1 MRTLSIDRGH
11 DASSHPAVAA
21 VLLLAFALVAW
32 LGFAQDRPPPPAGA
46 DAPAETFS
54 AARAMGV
61 LERILGDQRPHPT
74 GSAANAAVRDAIVA
88 ELHAIGLEPQVQ
100 RRFACGGFTCATV
113 DNIVARVPGA
123 SPDDAVLLS
132 AHYDSVAAG
141 PGASDDG
148 AGVAAVI
155 ETARALLA
163 GPAPARD
170 VWLLLNDGEELGLIG
185 AEAFVR
191 EPAFGRIARV
201 VNLEARGTTGAS
213 LLIETHAG
221 NAALSKLLRRSLA
234 APAGSSLEYE
244 IYRTLPN
251 DTDFTV
257 YKRDGLAGANF
268 AWARGPAR
276 YHTPL
281 DDIAHLDP
289 GSLQH
294 HGDHALSLARAFAA
308 AAPPVDNDTDA
319 VFFSLPGNVMAG
331 WPVGWNPALLALALL
346 GWLAL
351 GWRLVKV
358 RAARAMA
365 LPVAGGL
372 VLGGVAVLFAAG
384 MLGHLLLRVLGATP
398 ATWTAQGGA
407 MTGWMLLLAVGLLV
421 PLGWLVRRL
430 CGPAALAWAALL
442 PSVLIAVAA
451 VLWMSG
457 GAHIGLLPVLVGVVA
472 GHAAP
477 RRAAWWAG
485 LAALPAAL
493 LWIPYATGAYDAVGH
508 EGLVAVPAV
517 AGLMLLPLLPAVLSL
532 PRGAPFATAAGWLGA
547 AVCALLALAQP
558 AFDADVPR
566 PANLV
571 LVAGPEGSRLFAQSN
586 AALPADFLRDTGF
599 GRAREPMNPWGT
611 TGLPGP
617 RGPSLALP
625 TVVIEQREVIGDR
638 QRLQVRLRSAR
649 GAATGGLMLPG
660 TVDLAS
666 VRIDGQPLAKSRWH
680 ARSEQPWRG
689 IAVVGLEGDGAVFTF
704 ELPLDAREFHA
715 YDRSHGLPAGLE
727 AARAARDAIGV
738 PIGGG
743 DAAIAWTTVE
753 LAPAPSTGDAAAQPA
768 SRRSISAR

>member
-1 MRTLSIDRGH
+1 MPTLSIERGR
-11 DASSHPAVAA
+11 DASSPRAIAA
-21 VLLLAFALVAW
+21 ILVLAFALATW
-32 LGFAQDRPPPPAGA
+32 LGFMQNRPPAPAGT
-46 DAPAETFS
+46 DAPASEFS
-54 AARAMGV
+54 AARAMAV

-88 ELHAIGLEPQVQ
+88 ELRAIGLEPEVQ

-123 SPDDAVLLS
+123 SPDDAALLS

-155 ETARALLA
+155 EAARALLA

-170 VWLLLNDGEELGLIG
+170 VWLLLNDGEELGLVG

-191 EPAFGRIARV
+191 EPAFAHIARV

-268 AWARGPAR
+268 AWARAPAR

-294 HGDHALSLARAFAA
+294 HGEHALSLARAFAA
-308 AAPPVDNDTDA
+308 AEPPVESADDA
-319 VFFSLPGNVMAG
+319 VFFSLPGGVMAG
-331 WPVGWNPALLALALL
+331 WPVAWNPLLLALAVL

-351 GWRLVKV
+351 GWRLVRV

-372 VLGGVAVLFAAG
+372 VLGGVAALLVAG
-384 MLGHLLLRVLGATP
+384 LLGHLLLRALGAMP

-407 MTGWMLLLAVGLLV
+407 MVGAMLLLAVGLLV

-430 CGPAALAWAALL
+430 CGEAALGWAALL
-442 PSVLIAVAA
+442 PSALIAVGA
-451 VLWMSG
+451 VLWMPG
-457 GAHIGLLPVLVGVVA
+457 GAHIGLLPLLVGVVA
-472 GHAAP
+472 GHVAP
-477 RRAAWWAG
+477 RRAVLWAG

-493 LWIPYATGAYDAVGH
+493 LWMPYAEGAYDAVGH
-508 EGLVAVPAV
+508 EGLVPVPAV
-517 AGLMLLPLLPAVLSL
+517 VGYMLLPLLPAVLSL
-532 PRGAPFATAAGWLGA
+532 PRGTTIATAAGWLGA
-547 AVCALLALAQP
+547 AACTLLALARP
-558 AFDADVPR
+558 AFDADTPR
-566 PANLV
+566 PANLL
-571 LVAGPEGSRLFAQSN
+571 LVAGPDGSQLFAQSR
-586 AALPADFLRDTGF
+586 AQLPEAFLRDAGF
-599 GRAREPMNPWGT
+599 GREREPMNPWGT
-611 TGLPGP
+611 RGLPGP
-617 RGPSLALP
+617 AGPALAAP
-625 TVVIEQREVIGDR
+625 IVVIEQREVVGER

-649 GAATGGLMLPG
+649 GATTGGLMLPG
-660 TVDLAS
+660 TVDLGS
-666 VRIDGQPLAKSRWH
+666 VRVDGQPLATSRWH
-680 ARSEQPWRG
+680 AGSEPWRG
-689 IAVVGLEGDGAVFTF
+689 ISVVGLEADGAVFVF
-704 ELPLDAREFHA
+704 ELPLDAGPLHA
-715 YDRSHGLPAGLE
+715 FDRSHGLPAALD
-727 AARAARDAIGV
+727 AATAARDAIGV

-743 DAAIAWTTVE
+743 DAAIAWTTIE
-753 LAPAPSTGDAAAQPA
+753 LPQAASTGAGDQSA
-768 SRRSISAR
+768 SNRSISAK